1 MKKKGLIIST
11 VVMVVVLIA
20 SLTTATYAWFTVSDK
35 TTISGFNVEVV
46 SGNAVNIGLKKEY
59 GIAETPNADMFAY
72 GSVQYT
78 AGTAGVLGTG
88 SKWAGDFT
96 GLGATITHDIVWGS
110 QSKAV
115 GALFESAANKLTN
128 AKGSYGTIS
137 AKANSTPAEGKQVYI
152 NAANQSADP
161 DLLANVTAANANK
174 SGTADNVTAGDY
186 VHMLLGV
193 QPAKELTSNEL
204 VLVLDGSNYSGQ
216 NIGML
221 AAVHVAY
228 RTRIGTTTSSWQE
241 KEFFTGESG
250 ASYNSSLSAYA
261 NKFDDNQKKAYNT
274 AFNATAPTSKA
285 GIVVIDGLSTGADDI
300 DQIELIIYIDGTDN
314 DCRDEAKGPNGEIKI
329 FFNAVEKEAE
339 KSAQPTNVK
348 YSTTTKKITLTGV
361 NGSTFEYSIDGG
373 TTWKALNGS
382 WSGTTFTSATLADI
396 PTDLTKVKVRQKTG
410 SKAYSD
416 AVAVTAA

>member
-46 SGNAVNIGLKKEY
+46 SGNAVNIGVKTDY
-59 GIAETPNADMFAY
+59 GFADTPNAEMFKY
-72 GSVQYT
+72 GNVTYT
-78 AGTAGVLGTG
+78 AGTPGVLGTG
-88 SKWAGDFT
+88 STWAGDFT
-96 GLGATITHDIVWGS
+96 GLSATITHDIVWGS

-115 GALFESAANKLTN
+115 GAIFETATNKETT
-128 AKGSYGTIS
+128 AKSSYGTIS
-137 AKANSTPAEGKQVYI
+137 AKANSTPVENKQVYI

-161 DLLANVTAANANK
+161 TLLANVTPAKANK
-174 SGTADNVTAGDY
+174 SGTVDNVTSGDY

-193 QPAKELTSNEL
+193 NPAKELTSNEL
-204 VLVLDGSNYSGQ
+204 VLVLDGSAYTGQ

-221 AAVHVAY
+221 AAVHVAF
-228 RTRIGTTTSSWQE
+228 RTRIDTTTSAWQE
-241 KEFFTGESG
+241 KEFFTG

-285 GIVVIDGLSTGADDI
+285 GIVVINGLSTGADDI
-300 DQIELIIYIDGTDN
+300 DQIEFIIYIDGTDP
-314 DCRDEAKGPNGEIKI
+314 DCRDEAKGPSGEIKI

-339 KSAQPTNVK
+339 KSAQPTDVK
-348 YSTTTKKITLTGV
+348 YNTTTKKITLTGV

-373 TTWKALNGS
+373 TNWKSLNGS

-396 PTDLTKVKVRQKTG
+396 PADLTNVKVHQKTG

-416 AVAVTAA
+416 ATAVTAA

>member
-20 SLTTATYAWFTVSDK
+20 SLTTATYAWCTVSDK

-46 SGNAVNIGLKKEY
+46 SGNAVNIGVKTDY
-59 GIAETPNADMFAY
+59 GFADTPNADMFKY
-72 GSVQYT
+72 GNVTYT
-78 AGTAGVLGTG
+78 AGTPGVLGTG
-88 SKWAGDFT
+88 SSWAGDFT

-115 GALFESAANKLTN
+115 GAIFETATNKETT
-128 AKGSYGTIS
+128 AKSSYGTIS
-137 AKANSTPAEGKQVYI
+137 AKANSTAVENKQVYI

-161 DLLANVTAANANK
+161 TLLANVTPAKANK
-174 SGTADNVTAGDY
+174 SGTVDNVTSGDY

-193 QPAKELTSNEL
+193 NPAKELTSNEL
-204 VLVLDGSNYSGQ
+204 VLVLDGSAYTGQ

-228 RTRIGTTTSSWQE
+228 RTRIGTTTSAWQE
-241 KEFFTGESG
+241 KEFFTGVG

-261 NKFDDNQKKAYNT
+261 NKFNDNQKKAYNT
-274 AFNATAPTSKA
+274 AFNASAPTSKA

-300 DQIELIIYIDGTDN
+300 DQIEFIIYIDGTDS
-314 DCRDEAKGPNGEIKI
+314 DCRDEAKGPSGEIKI

-339 KSAQPTNVK
+339 KSAQPTDVK

-373 TTWKALNGS
+373 TNWKSLNGS

-396 PTDLTKVKVRQKTG
+396 PADLTNVKVHQKTG

-416 AVAVTAA
+416 ATAVTAA

>member
-11 VVMVVVLIA
+11 VVMAVVLIA

-46 SGNAVNIGLKKEY
+46 SGNAVNIGVKNVY
-59 GIAETPNADMFAY
+59 GFADTPNADMFKY
-72 GSVQYT
+72 GNVTYT
-78 AGTAGVLGTG
+78 AGTPGVLGTG
-88 SKWAGDFT
+88 SKWEGDFT

-115 GALFESAANKLTN
+115 GAIFEVAANKETT
-128 AKGSYGTIS
+128 AKSSYGTIS
-137 AKANSTPAEGKQVYI
+137 AKANSTAVENKQVYI

-161 DLLANVTAANANK
+161 NLLANVTPAKANK
-174 SGTADNVTAGDY
+174 SGTVDNVTSGDY

-193 QPAKELTSNEL
+193 NPAKELTSNEL
-204 VLVLDGSNYSGQ
+204 VLVLDGSAYAGQ

-228 RTRIGTTTSSWQE
+228 RTRIGTTTSAWQE

-261 NKFDDNQKKAYNT
+261 NKFNDNQKKAYNT

-285 GIVVIDGLSTGADDI
+285 GVVVIDGLSTGADDI
-300 DQIELIIYIDGTDN
+300 DQIEFIIYIDGTDP
-314 DCRDEAKGPNGEIKI
+314 DCRDEAKGPSGEIKI

-339 KSAQPTNVK
+339 KSAQPTDVK
-348 YSTTTKKITLTGV
+348 YLSASTRITLTGV
-361 NGSTFEYSIDGG
+361 TGSTVEYSINGG

-382 WSGTTFTSATLADI
+382 WSGSTFTSAALSDI
-396 PTDLTKVKVRQKTG
+396 PQGMDNVKVRQKTG

-416 AVAVTAA
+416 ATAVTAA

>member
-46 SGNAVNIGLKKEY
+46 SGNAVNIGVKTDY
-59 GIAETPNADMFAY
+59 GFADTPNADMFKY
-72 GSVQYT
+72 GNVTYT
-78 AGTAGVLGTG
+78 AGTPGVLGIG
-88 SKWAGDFT
+88 SSWAGDFT

-115 GALFESAANKLTN
+115 GAIFETATNKETT
-128 AKGSYGTIS
+128 AKSSYGTIS
-137 AKANSTPAEGKQVYI
+137 AKANSTAVENKQVYI

-161 DLLANVTAANANK
+161 TLLANVTPAKANK
-174 SGTADNVTAGDY
+174 SGTVDNVTSGDY

-193 QPAKELTSNEL
+193 NPAKELTSNEL
-204 VLVLDGSNYSGQ
+204 VLVLDGSAYTGQ

-228 RTRIGTTTSSWQE
+228 RTRIGTTTSAWQE
-241 KEFFTGESG
+241 KEFFTGGG

-261 NKFDDNQKKAYNT
+261 NEFNDNQKKAYNT
-274 AFNATAPTSKA
+274 AFNASAPTSKA

-300 DQIELIIYIDGTDN
+300 DQIEFIIYIDGTDS
-314 DCRDEAKGPNGEIKI
+314 DCRDEAKGPSGEIKI

-339 KSAQPTNVK
+339 KSAQPTDVK

-373 TTWKALNGS
+373 TNWKSLNGS

-396 PTDLTKVKVRQKTG
+396 PADLTNVKVHQKTG

-416 AVAVTAA
+416 ATAVTAA